1 MFVIELNAYQPLNL
15 ELRRVIEMDEPSR
28 IGLTTT
34 TGAKLDELL
43 EDLNP
48 DQGVDG
54 VRLIKFDLY
63 RLAVALGVKKEA
75 IPLPLNDKSIPN
87 LRVVELDPDG
97 VLYTSVENSGLVPD
111 GVPIYE
117 FIERL
122 AEQGVQEF
130 YQVYQKTGQLPLD
143 DYFEE

>member
-1 MFVIELNAYQPLNL
+1 
-15 ELRRVIEMDEPSR
+15 MDEPSR